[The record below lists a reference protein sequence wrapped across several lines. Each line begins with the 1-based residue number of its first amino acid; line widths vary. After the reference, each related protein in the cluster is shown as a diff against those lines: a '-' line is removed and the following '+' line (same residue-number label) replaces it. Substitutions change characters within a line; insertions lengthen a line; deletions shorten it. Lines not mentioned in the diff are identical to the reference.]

1 MQKAK
6 QNFLYLITGNLANS
20 SNILNV
26 ANNVIKLYLIRL
38 YCYKCRLI
46 LNNHFLFFWFNILIC
61 GEPLTFSKAPM
72 SILFSK
78 NRFLLL
84 FLGCVY

>member
-1 MQKAK
+1 MWVVWIVLKLLLNQVDEKIISKRTQLRIMQKAK

-26 ANNVIKLYLIRL
+26 ANNLIKLYLITL

-46 LNNHFLFFWFNILIC
+46 LNNHFLF
-61 GEPLTFSKAPM
+61 
-72 SILFSK
+72 
-78 NRFLLL
+78 
-84 FLGCVY
+84 